1 MPPTSPPS
9 PIQATTSALVDAI
22 GQLAH
27 HASAPS
33 SAEFKTAFDQATQL
47 FAGLRDQ
54 LNKSTT
60 SSISDFFSAV
70 GSSVIEAQDRLD
82 QASEAYVRSS
92 LRLDGGGPAPGADAT
107 SSPVLGTI
115 YRIPRVTAELK
126 CSLSMDHE
134 KGFNVVFYSE
144 RSDVRD
150 FHQQTVQLEVVS
162 VPVPPDYINYLRSQ
176 PAAHSLPRAPDPD
189 TSEPKIFSEPERGP
203 GSGDDSEGPL
213 PLSEPAEEIPDK
225 VAIPPAGRRPGSP
238 PPLHFPPG
246 PPGPPGLNPLGFDWL
261 QPALADWVERE
272 QVRALLEKLD
282 AKQRQE
288 SGRRRSPVSKL
299 LLPSWPRAIVLTD
312 GHNARF
318 ILLALVHKRPRL
330 LLWQLVLYPASLQL
344 LYKMPAEQRP
354 ELVRIQRF
362 LAELGMSQAAGEARG
377 R

>member
-1 MPPTSPPS
+1 MPPTSSPS
-9 PIQATTSALVDAI
+9 PIQETTTALVNAI

-27 HASAPS
+27 HAPAPS
-33 SAEFKTAFDQATQL
+33 SAEFKAAFDQATQL

-54 LNKSTT
+54 LNKSKT

-70 GSSVIEAQDRLD
+70 GSSVIEAQNQLD

-92 LRLDGGGPAPGADAT
+92 LRLDGGGLAPAADAA
-107 SSPVLGTI
+107 SPPVLGTI

-134 KGFNVVFYSE
+134 KGFNVIFYSE
-144 RSDVRD
+144 RTDVRD
-150 FHQQTVQLEVVS
+150 LHQQTIQLEVVS

-176 PAAHSLPRAPDPD
+176 PTARSLPPAPAPG
-189 TSEPKIFSEPERGP
+189 TSEPQVFSEPMPGP
-203 GSGDDSEGPL
+203 GPRSGSEDESGWPL

-225 VAIPPAGRRPGSP
+225 VASPPVGRRPGSP

-246 PPGPPGLNPLGFDWL
+246 PIPLGFDWL

-272 QVRALLEKLD
+272 QVRALVEKLD

-288 SGRRRSPVSKL
+288 SGRRRSAVSKL
-299 LLPSWPRAIVLTD
+299 LLPAWPRAIVLTD

-344 LYKMPAEQRP
+344 LYKMSDEQRP

-362 LAELGMSQAAGEARG
+362 LAELGISQAAGEARG

>member
-9 PIQATTSALVDAI
+9 PIQGTTAALVDAV

-27 HASAPS
+27 YASAPG
-33 SAEFKTAFDQATQL
+33 SAEFKAAFDQATQL

-54 LNKSTT
+54 LSKSKT

-70 GSSVIEAQDRLD
+70 GSSVIEAQNRLD
-82 QASEAYVRSS
+82 HASEAYVRSS
-92 LRLDGGGPAPGADAT
+92 LRLDGSGQDPGGAAAAP
-107 SSPVLGTI
+107 PVLGTI

-126 CSLSMDHE
+126 CSLAMDHE

-144 RSDVRD
+144 RSDVREL
-150 FHQQTVQLEVVS
+150 HQQTVQLEVVS
-162 VPVPPDYINYLRSQ
+162 VPVPPDYINYLRTQ
-176 PAAHSLPRAPDPD
+176 PAAQSLSPAPAPG
-189 TSEPKIFSEPERGP
+189 TSEPQVFSDPGAGP
-203 GSGDDSEGPL
+203 GPADEGEGPL

-225 VAIPPAGRRPGSP
+225 VASPPAARRPGSP

-246 PPGPPGLNPLGFDWL
+246 LPPLGSDWL

-272 QVRALLEKLD
+272 QLRALLEKLD
-282 AKQRQE
+282 AQQRKE

-299 LLPSWPRAIVLTD
+299 LLPSWARAIVLTD
-312 GHNARF
+312 RHNARF
-318 ILLALVHKRPRL
+318 ILLALVHKKRPRL

-344 LYKMPAEQRP
+344 LYKMSDEQRP
-354 ELVRIQRF
+354 ELVRLQRF
-362 LAELGMSQAAGEARG
+362 LAELGMSQAASEARG